1 MRFKISVAALIFAL
15 TLTVSAHGIELQP
28 CADTAFSQF
37 TNGITVSVSG
47 KVKTIDGRGIKGARV
62 VLKDADTNE
71 VIRSAISSPF
81 GYYRLD
87 EIEAGRFYVLSVS
100 HKRYIFAFP
109 AQLIEL
115 NENRT
120 GLDFLGEMNE

>member
-1 MRFKISVAALIFAL
+1 MRFKIPFAAFTVAL
-15 TLTVSAHGIELQP
+15 TLAFPVLGIEQHP
-28 CADTAFSQF
+28 CTDTVF
-37 TNGITVSVSG
+37 TQITTGVNVSVSG
-47 KVKTIDGRGIKGARV
+47 KIKTIDGRGIKGARI

-71 VIRSAISSPF
+71 VIRTAISSPF

-87 EIEAGRFYVLSVS
+87 EIEAGRLYVLSVS

-120 GLDFLGEMNE
+120 DLDFLGEMSD

>member
-1 MRFKISVAALIFAL
+1 MRIKNSFIVSSLIFAL
-15 TLTVSAHGIELQP
+15 TCPIFAVDSRLYSDSTSLIFNDGINV
-28 CADTAFSQF
+28 F
-37 TNGITVSVSG
+37 VSG
-47 KVKTIDGRGIKGARV
+47 KVKTPEGRGIKGARI

-71 VIRSAISSPF
+71 IVRVALSSPF

-87 EIEAGRFYVLSVS
+87 QIEAGRSYVLSVS
-100 HKRYIFAFP
+100 HKSYIFAFP

-120 GLDFLGEMNE
+120 GLDFLGELND